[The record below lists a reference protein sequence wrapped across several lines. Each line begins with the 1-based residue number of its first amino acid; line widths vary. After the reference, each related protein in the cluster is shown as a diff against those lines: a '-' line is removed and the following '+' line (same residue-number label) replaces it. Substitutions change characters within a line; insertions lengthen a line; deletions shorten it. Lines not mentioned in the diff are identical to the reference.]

1 MANKKKTYSP
11 EFKQAA
17 VKLVVE
23 SKQSVP
29 QAAKDLGMGESTLYK
44 WVEQSQSS
52 HEKAS
57 QNSKLTEE
65 LKRLRSEVSELKK
78 KLATTEEQREILK
91 KAAAYF
97 AAQTQ

>member
-1 MANKKKTYSP
+1 MANKKKIYTA

-29 QAAKDLGMGESTLYK
+29 QAAKDLGIGESTLYK
-44 WVEQSQSS
+44 WVEQSQSNE
-52 HEKAS
+52 EKEGK
-57 QNSKLTEE
+57 NSKLTEE

-78 KLATTEEQREILK
+78 LWH
-91 KAAAYF
+91 
-97 AAQTQ
+97 